1 MMEKTGVATKPE
13 IEAVTPPAD
22 RRARG
27 PVVMVECF
35 QKIPCNPC
43 ATACA
48 RGAIEPRGDINDLP
62 AVDHDKCN
70 GCGIC
75 ISRCPGLA
83 IFVVDETYSETEA
96 LVKLPYEFLPL
107 PAPGG
112 FVTGLDRTGR
122 PACRA
127 RVVKITNT
135 KAQDRTPV
143 ISVAVPRD
151 MALTVRNI
159 RLDDYF
165 GDPAMVCRCEEVT
178 LGEIRGWIAKGF
190 TSLDEIKRVSRAGM
204 GPCQGKT
211 CGQIVLRE
219 IASLTGTPL
228 SDLNPATARPPVKPV
243 RLEFFLE
250 DETHA

>member
-1 MMEKTGVATKPE
+1 
-13 IEAVTPPAD
+13 
-22 RRARG
+22 
-27 PVVMVECF
+27 MVECF

-48 RGAIEPRGDINDLP
+48 RGAIERREDINDLP

-70 GCGIC
+70 GCGVC
-75 ISRCPGLA
+75 VSRCPGLA

-107 PAPGG
+107 PAEGSN
-112 FVTGLDRTGR
+112 VTGLDREGR

-127 RVVKITNT
+127 RVVKVMST
-135 KAQDRTPV
+135 KAQDKTPV
-143 ISVAVPRD
+143 ISVAVPKD

-159 RLDDYF
+159 RPDDYF
-165 GDPAMVCRCEEVT
+165 GDPALVCRCEEVT
-178 LGEIRGWIAKGF
+178 LGEIRQLIAKGF

-219 IASLTGTPL
+219 IAMMTGKPL

-243 RLEFFLE
+243 RLDFFLE
-250 DETHA
+250 EDAHA